1 MTGATVSYPQP
12 RLRLGRWALGATA
25 VLFGVATLVEG
36 GHVLFGGPAAREE
49 AGNVVSFVLLFN
61 FGAGFAYV
69 LAGLAALLG
78 RSWATWIA
86 RALAVATLVVFV
98 AFGVHVL
105 AGGAFELRTVIAM
118 TLRSGFW
125 VTQALL
131 LPRVLERTR
140 ETKQRNWPQARM
152 RRASPGGFPRKSAW
166 CWLAREARNPA

>member
-36 GHVLFGGPAAREE
+36 GHVLFGGPAARQE

-78 RSWATWIA
+78 GSWATWIA
-86 RALAVATLVVFV
+86 RALAVATLVVVV

-105 AGGAFELRTVIAM
+105 AGGPFELRTVIAM

-131 LPRVLERTR
+131 LPRVLDR
-140 ETKQRNWPQARM
+140 RM
-152 RRASPGGFPRKSAW
+152 P
-166 CWLAREARNPA
+166 

>member
-36 GHVLFGGPAAREE
+36 GHVLFGGPAARQE

-78 RSWATWIA
+78 GSWATGSPERSRSRRWWSSSRSA
-86 RALAVATLVVFV
+86 CMCSRVVPSSC
-98 AFGVHVL
+98 AQSS
-105 AGGAFELRTVIAM
+105 R
-118 TLRSGFW
+118 
-125 VTQALL
+125 
-131 LPRVLERTR
+131 
-140 ETKQRNWPQARM
+140 
-152 RRASPGGFPRKSAW
+152 
-166 CWLAREARNPA
+166 